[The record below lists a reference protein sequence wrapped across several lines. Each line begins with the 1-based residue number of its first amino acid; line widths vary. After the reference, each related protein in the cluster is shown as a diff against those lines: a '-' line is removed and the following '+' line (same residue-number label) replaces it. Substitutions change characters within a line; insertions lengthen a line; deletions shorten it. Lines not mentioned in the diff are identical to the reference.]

1 MYRNYSITPLHSS
14 GIGNKV
20 VHLNTRTP
28 SYHTGGYGSRYG
40 PMKPSYNHG
49 GPYHPYSR

>member
-28 SYHTGGYGSRYG
+28 SYTIQEAMDHVTAQ
-40 PMKPSYNHG
+40 
-49 GPYHPYSR
+49 